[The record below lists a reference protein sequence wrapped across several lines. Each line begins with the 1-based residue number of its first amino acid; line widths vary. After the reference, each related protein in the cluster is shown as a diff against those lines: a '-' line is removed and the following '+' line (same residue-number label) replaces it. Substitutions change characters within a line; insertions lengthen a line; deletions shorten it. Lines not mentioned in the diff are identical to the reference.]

1 MTESMPRIDA
11 TAEPPQALPRVSL
24 GALPLSQWH
33 TIAAFTLVLTFAAA
47 IRFID
52 LDHLT
57 FRIDELYTLLYS
69 RQSWVDVA
77 GLNGYYDSH
86 PPLYTVLAEIGRAG
100 TGELIIDDAVLTY
113 LGPRQKPPES

>member
-24 GALPLSQWH
+24 GALPLSQWL
-33 TIAAFTLVLTFAAA
+33 TIAAFTLVLSFAAA

-57 FRIDELYTLLYS
+57 FRIDELFTLLYS
-69 RQSWVDVA
+69 RQSWADVA

-86 PPLYTVLAEIGRAG
+86 PPLYYVLVKATSGVFGDELGGR
-100 TGELIIDDAVLTY
+100 
-113 LGPRQKPPES
+113 